1 MRNDPIVYNEVYSD
15 GLISEYIKIK
25 NINQVCQTLII
36 AAWLNRSEYTLND
49 KDDHNQVEINLVIDK
64 ARYNNLVD
72 ICKKYKEQHGT
83 ELTPKEYVLM
93 LIDSAIAAQQ

>member
-1 MRNDPIVYNEVYSD
+1 
-15 GLISEYIKIK
+15 
-25 NINQVCQTLII
+25 
-36 AAWLNRSEYTLND
+36 LND

-93 LIDSAIAAQQ
+93 LIDSAIAA